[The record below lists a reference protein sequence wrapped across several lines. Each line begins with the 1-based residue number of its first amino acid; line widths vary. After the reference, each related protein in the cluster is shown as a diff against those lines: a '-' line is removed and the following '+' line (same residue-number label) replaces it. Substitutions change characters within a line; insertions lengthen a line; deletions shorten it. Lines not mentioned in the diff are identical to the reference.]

1 MHSFL
6 LPSLLVLASGL
17 SQSVLSA
24 ALPNL
29 GAPALRGATCGGF
42 LGIVC
47 GENLVCE
54 QRRQDLDGR
63 GKPIA
68 DAAGI
73 CVMAPNDSGIIRV
86 SDFGGKC
93 GTIFGI
99 QCAASLVCDTTG
111 SKALDAAGKC
121 VRKPN
126 TENVVPGVAAELGA
140 TCGTMFG
147 ITCGSGL
154 QCEFSNEKKRVA
166 DAAGVCVRAMS
177 VMDTPR
183 VGELGGRCGGFLGTR
198 CGEGLQCETKKNV
211 KGRVIADSTGLCVR
225 GPTLAGHQ

>member
-29 GAPALRGATCGGF
+29 GAPALRGAPCGGF

-47 GENLVCE
+47 GESLVCE
-54 QRRQDLDGR
+54 QRREDLDDHGN
-63 GKPIA
+63 PIA

-73 CVMAPNDSGIIRV
+73 CVMAPNDAGKIRI

-111 SKALDAAGKC
+111 SKAADAAGKC
-121 VRKPN
+121 VRKPV
-126 TENVVPGVAAELGA
+126 TDEVMPRAAAQLGA

-154 QCEFSNEKKRVA
+154 SCEFSSKAKKVA

-177 VMDTPR
+177 AMAEPR
-183 VGELGGRCGGFLGTR
+183 IGELGGRCGGFLGTR
-198 CGEGLQCETKKNV
+198 CGTGLQCETKRNV
-211 KGRVIADSTGLCVR
+211 NGRVIADGTGTCIHSSTF
-225 GPTLAGHQ
+225 ADHQ